1 MLSGLTLAIIQ
12 TGNAFGPSLLGW
24 LRNAT
29 GGYAVPIVVCMT
41 LEIAAVAIILLR
53 IGPAKETSQNRGPK

>member
-29 GGYAVPIVVCMT
+29 GGYAVPIVVCMARARRSRDH
-41 LEIAAVAIILLR
+41 LAA
-53 IGPAKETSQNRGPK
+53 IGPAKDIPQNRGSK